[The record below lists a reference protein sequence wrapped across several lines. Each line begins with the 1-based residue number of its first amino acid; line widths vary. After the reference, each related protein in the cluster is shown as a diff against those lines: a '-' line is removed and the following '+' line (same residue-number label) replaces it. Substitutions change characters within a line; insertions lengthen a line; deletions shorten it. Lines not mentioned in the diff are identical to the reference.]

1 MAGSYEDYKTYL
13 NDLYKDV
20 LKKTA
25 TVNYDTRSP
34 GQLKAMLEGYLKP
47 GLDKNIAAREQQG
60 RANAASIDSDAAARG
75 MGGST
80 WLTDM
85 KNRQNNA
92 VASDIAGMRN
102 DYNSNLF
109 NSLLSKL
116 SEQDSRKISVD
127 EYNATQKNKAL
138 DRAFAA
144 ANQNINSWAKAASGG
159 RGGKQQPGSLIIN
172 FGSKAVEADDP
183 RNLANYGGFTPTD
196 KSKTA
201 TARLNQIV
209 GAAMLTPSGQDKL
222 RKAIYGK

>member
-144 ANQNINSWAKAASGG
+144 ANQNINSWAKAAGGGGGGSKTVPDATQPVTLGALLRQQQDINQYKKDTYNANQRAKNKPVYGGGG
-159 RGGKQQPGSLIIN
+159 RV
-172 FGSKAVEADDP
+172 F
-183 RNLANYGGFTPTD
+183 
-196 KSKTA
+196 A
-201 TARLNQIV
+201 TTR
-209 GAAMLTPSGQDKL
+209 
-222 RKAIYGK
+222 

>member
-144 ANQNINSWAKAASGG
+144 ANQNINSWAKAAGGGGGNNPPQYRSSVLLQGLNKHKKVVPLPGLKTKASEDPRVVANGGWKSGG
-159 RGGKQQPGSLIIN
+159 FVKG
-172 FGSKAVEADDP
+172 
-183 RNLANYGGFTPTD
+183 
-196 KSKTA
+196 
-201 TARLNQIV
+201 
-209 GAAMLTPSGQDKL
+209 
-222 RKAIYGK
+222 